1 MVGEYGPWYS
11 FQEAESTKIKSGPLD
26 HGTKI
31 LQKY

>member
-1 MVGEYGPWYS
+1 MVGEYGPGCS
-11 FQEAESTKIKSGPLD
+11 FQEAESTEVKGGPSD